1 MAGVAPSR
9 TKINTEITQLVPWQP
24 ASRRPRG
31 RGAQGRPARRPA
43 RVAGDARGSVRDPG
57 RQVVELD
64 CGITVYPPEAEGEP
78 WRAVFTENGQ
88 RRYRQ
93 AATEAG
99 LAAKLEKV
107 RERLE
112 ADAPNL
118 ERPGAD
124 LIAYYLDPDRL
135 PPERRWS
142 RKHSHT
148 QRRLCERFAAPVI
161 GTVTCQDIRAWHMQ
175 QIVNAAPTAGE
186 GARVAGMISA
196 LVSAGVAGGY
206 LANPRLK
213 EVHWQAAGRTL
224 PVPNV
229 TTAGESTLWV
239 DPADIPA
246 AGDIERL
253 GKALAAGWH
262 GERDELMAYTA
273 GYSGLRWGEIAAL
286 TVGQVDTAA
295 RVISVD
301 RKVAEVAGHLHTEA
315 PKNRKRRQTI
325 YPRLIPSGYPLA
337 ERLAARIEHA
347 RTEQHFGSNPL
358 GLLFPSPHGKLW
370 RSSNFN
376 RNVLK
381 RAYLA
386 AGWRDAGGNGEWTW
400 HSLRHVFCTTALFT
414 WGLDAADVS
423 RMAGHANVRITLDM
437 YVGAVAGV
445 LDRARQA
452 TA

>member
-1 MAGVAPSR
+1 MARVAPSR
-9 TKINTEITQLVPWQP
+9 TKINTEVTQL
-24 ASRRPRG
+24 ASRQPSRRSPG
-31 RGAQGRPARRPA
+31 PVQPGRPARRAA
-43 RVAGDARGSVRDPG
+43 RVGGDARGSVRDPG
-57 RQVVELD
+57 RRVVELD
-64 CGITVYPPEAEGEP
+64 CGITVYPPETEGEP
-78 WRAVFTENGQ
+78 WRAVFIENGQ

-99 LAAKLEKV
+99 LATKLEKV

-118 ERPGAD
+118 ERSGAD
-124 LIAYYLDPDRL
+124 LIAYYLEPDRL
-135 PPERRWS
+135 SPDRRWS
-142 RKHSHT
+142 RKHAHT
-148 QRRLCERFAAPVI
+148 QRRLCERFAVPAI
-161 GTVTCQDIRAWHMQ
+161 GMVACQDIRTWHMQ

-196 LVSAGVAGGY
+196 LVSAGIAGGY
-206 LANPRLK
+206 LANARLK
-213 EVHWQAAGRTL
+213 EVHWQAVGRTL
-224 PVPNV
+224 PVPKV
-229 TTAGESTLWV
+229 TTAGESALWV
-239 DPADIPA
+239 YPSDIPA
-246 AGDIERL
+246 AGDVERL
-253 GKALAAGWH
+253 GQALAAGRH
-262 GERDELMAYTA
+262 GDRDELMVNVAA
-273 GYSGLRWGEIAAL
+273 YSGLRWGEIAAL
-286 TVGQVDTAA
+286 TTGQVDTAA

-301 RKVAEVAGHLHTEA
+301 RKVAEVAGHLHIEA

-325 YPRLIPSGYPLA
+325 YPRLTPSGHPLA
-337 ERLAARIEHA
+337 ERLAARIEQAH
-347 RTEQHFGSNPL
+347 TEQHFGSNPL
-358 GLLFPSPHGKLW
+358 GLLFPSPHGRLW

-381 RAYLA
+381 RAYA
-386 AGWRDAGGNGEWTW
+386 TAGWRDETGRGEWTW

>member
-9 TKINTEITQLVPWQP
+9 TKINTEVTQLAARQP
-24 ASRRPRG
+24 SRHPRGGRRPG
-31 RGAQGRPARRPA
+31 GLPRRPA
-43 RVAGDARGSVRDPG
+43 DVAGDARGSVRDPG

-93 AATEAG
+93 GATEAK

-107 RERLE
+107 KERLA
-112 ADAPNL
+112 ADAPNMT
-118 ERPGAD
+118 RPGAD
-124 LIAYYLDPDRL
+124 LIAHYLDPDRL
-135 PPERRWS
+135 PPDRRWS
-142 RKHSHT
+142 RKHAHT

-161 GTVTCQDIRAWHMQ
+161 STVTCQDIRAWHMQ

-196 LVSAGVAGGY
+196 LVSAGITAGY
-206 LANPRLK
+206 LTNPRLK
-213 EVHWQAAGRTL
+213 EVHWQAAGRAL
-224 PVPNV
+224 PAPKV
-229 TTAGESTLWV
+229 TTAGESTVWV
-239 DPADIPA
+239 DPTEIPGAD
-246 AGDIERL
+246 DIERL

-262 GERDELMAYTA
+262 GDRDELMAYVA
-273 GYSGLRWGEIAAL
+273 AYSGLRWGEIAAL
-286 TVGQVDTAA
+286 AAGQVDTAA

-301 RKVAEVAGHLHTEA
+301 RKVDEVAGHLHIEA
-315 PKNRKRRQTI
+315 PKNRRRRQTI
-325 YPRLIPSGYPLA
+325 YPRLTPSGYPLA
-337 ERLAARIEHA
+337 ERLADRIEQA
-347 RTEQHFGSNPL
+347 RMEQHFGSNPL

-386 AGWRDAGGNGEWTW
+386 AGWRDGGGAGEWTW

-445 LDRARQA
+445 LERARQA